1 MSVFDHETAKLLLDM
16 GLITAAALG
25 NLPYTNRNLK
35 KKVTVV
41 SNNLNVTNLVHT
53 FYIPECIFSLGYV
66 KLDITSS

>member
-41 SNNLNVTNLVHT
+41 SNNLNV
-53 FYIPECIFSLGYV
+53 FYLPKLLLLSAKIACYCSLF
-66 KLDITSS
+66 